1 MMKKRWISFL
11 LAVCMLT
18 ALLPAG
24 AVPAFAGNYVGP
36 GTVET
41 DGNYQYTLDDAG
53 NAAIVAYTGTGTS
66 VTIPETVGGHPVTA
80 IGEYAFSPDSSIHD
94 DNFNFAEITKVN
106 IEAKLTSIG
115 EAAFSGCENLT
126 TINLPDTITE
136 MGYGVFEGCTAL
148 ESIAFPRGM
157 TEIPVTTFSACTSL
171 KSITIP
177 ETIESIGQSA
187 FDIRSYDE
195 ETDEDTW
202 GSLNSITYG
211 GTKEMWTELLKNHT
225 GSENDVLEMLTKDNK
240 VIFLGNQKPEPPKP
254 DPDPEPKPDP
264 KPEPAP
270 EEPVVEE
277 SAPDVLGAVGMVAT
291 AGVGAAAIG
300 YAGYQVGAELYL
312 IKLLPEGAA
321 IPENAGELALLVWN
335 NAGKPAPAA
344 LLPADASETQQ
355 AMTWAVEQDLL
366 PADEKP
372 EDAVSRTTVIRTW
385 KKAQK
390 LAD

>member
-80 IGEYAFSPDSSIHD
+80 IGEYAFSPGSSIHD
-94 DNFNFAEITKVN
+94 DNFNFAEITEVN

-157 TEIPVTTFSACTSL
+157 TEIPMTTFNACTSL
-171 KSITIP
+171 ESITIP
-177 ETIESIGQSA
+177 ETIESIGRSA

-202 GSLNSITYG
+202 GSLNRITYG
-211 GTKEMWTELLKNHT
+211 GTKEMWTELLRNHT

-300 YAGYQVGAELYL
+300 YAGYQVGTELYL

-372 EDAVSRTTVIRTW
+372 EDAVGRTTVIRTW

>member
-36 GTVET
+36 EETKT

-80 IGEYAFSPDSSIHD
+80 IGEYAFSPYSNVHNSN
-94 DNFNFAEITKVN
+94 DNCYDITTVN

-126 TINLPDTITE
+126 TINLPNTITE

-148 ESIAFPRGM
+148 KSIAFPRGM

-171 KSITIP
+171 ESITIP

-187 FDIRSYDE
+187 FDIWSYDE

-202 GSLNSITYG
+202 GSLDSITYG

-225 GSENDVLEMLTKDNK
+225 GSGNDVLEMLTKDNK

-277 SAPDVLGAVGMVAT
+277 SAPDVLGAVGLVAT

-300 YAGYQVGAELYL
+300 YAGYQVGTELYL

-355 AMTWAVEQDLL
+355 ALTWAVEQDLL

>member
-1 MMKKRWISFL
+1 MMKKRWISLL

-36 GTVET
+36 EETKT

-53 NAAIVAYTGTGTS
+53 NATIVAYTGTGTS

-80 IGEYAFSPDSSIHD
+80 IGEYAFSPYSNVHNSN
-94 DNFNFAEITKVN
+94 DNCYDITTVN
-106 IEAKLTSIG
+106 IEAKLTSIR

-157 TEIPVTTFSACTSL
+157 TEIPNATFSACTSL
-171 KSITIP
+171 ESITIP
-177 ETIESIGQSA
+177 ETIESIGIAA
-187 FDIRSYDE
+187 FDVYDYE
-195 ETDEDTW
+195 NEQD
-202 GSLNSITYG
+202 GNLSSITYG

-225 GSENDVLEMLTKDNK
+225 GSENNVLEMLTKDNK
-240 VIFLGNQKPEPPKP
+240 VIFLGNPKPEPPKP
-254 DPDPEPKPDP
+254 DPDP

-300 YAGYQVGAELYL
+300 YAGYQVGTELYL

-366 PADEKP
+366 SADEKP

>member
-53 NAAIVAYTGTGTS
+53 NATIVAYTGTGTS

-80 IGEYAFSPDSSIHD
+80 IGEYAFSPYSNVHNSN
-94 DNFNFAEITKVN
+94 DNCYDITTVN

-115 EAAFSGCENLT
+115 EAAFSECENLT

-136 MGYGVFEGCTAL
+136 MGYGVFGGCTAL

-187 FDIRSYDE
+187 FDIWSYDE

-202 GSLNSITYG
+202 GSLNRITYG

-300 YAGYQVGAELYL
+300 YAGYQVGTELYL

>member
-36 GTVET
+36 EETKT

-80 IGEYAFSPDSSIHD
+80 IGECAFSPYSNVHNSN
-94 DNFNFAEITKVN
+94 DNCCDITTVN

-115 EAAFSGCENLT
+115 EAAFSECENLT

-136 MGYGVFEGCTAL
+136 MGYGVFGGCTAL

-157 TEIPVTTFSACTSL
+157 TEIPMTTFNACTSL
-171 KSITIP
+171 ESITIP
-177 ETIESIGQSA
+177 ETIESIGIAA
-187 FDIRSYDE
+187 FDVYDYE
-195 ETDEDTW
+195 NEQD
-202 GSLNSITYG
+202 GNLSSITYG
-211 GTKEMWTELLKNHT
+211 GTREMWTELLKNHT
-225 GSENDVLEMLTKDNK
+225 GSENDVLEMLTKDNQ
-240 VIFLGNQKPEPPKP
+240 VIFLGNPKPEPPKP
-254 DPDPEPKPDP
+254 GPDPEP

-300 YAGYQVGAELYL
+300 YAGYQVGTELYL

>member
-24 AVPAFAGNYVGP
+24 AVPAFADFWDENHYQ
-36 GTVET
+36 TS
-41 DGNYQYTLDDAG
+41 DGYFYYTLDDMGDATIIACCETEEQMKKT
-53 NAAIVAYTGTGTS
+53 NYVVTVPENITG
-66 VTIPETVGGHPVTA
+66 EDRKEHPVTA
-80 IGEYAFSPDSSIHD
+80 LRSYAFSILNDSNYD
-94 DNFNFAEITKVN
+94 TDNCNKIKKVEIKAN
-106 IEAKLTSIG
+106 LTSIG
-115 EAAFSGCENLT
+115 DNAFSECAELTTVNLPNTITEIGEYVFSNCYKLDNVVLPSSLTEIPLAAFSGCNYLT
-126 TINLPDTITE
+126 H
-136 MGYGVFEGCTAL
+136 
-148 ESIAFPRGM
+148 
-157 TEIPVTTFSACTSL
+157 
-171 KSITIP
+171 ITIP
-177 ETIESIGQSA
+177 KSIQKIGECA
-187 FDIRSYDE
+187 FEICYEYSE
-195 ETDEDTW
+195 ETVDDPV
-202 GSLNSITYG
+202 LKVTYK
-211 GTKEMWTELLKNHT
+211 GTEEEWNDLLTNH
-225 GSENDVLEMLTKDNK
+225 LKDKWEGNK
-240 VIFLGNQKPEPPKP
+240 ALRKAKVTYA
-254 DPDPEPKPDP
+254 PDPEPKPDP

-300 YAGYQVGAELYL
+300 YAGYQVGTELYL

-366 PADEKP
+366 SADEKP

>member
-36 GTVET
+36 EETKT

-80 IGEYAFSPDSSIHD
+80 IGEYAFSPYSNVHNSN
-94 DNFNFAEITKVN
+94 DNCYDITTVN

-126 TINLPDTITE
+126 TINLPNTITE

-148 ESIAFPRGM
+148 KSIAFPRGM

-171 KSITIP
+171 ESITIP

-187 FDIRSYDE
+187 FDIWSYDE

-202 GSLNSITYG
+202 GSLDSITYG

-225 GSENDVLEMLTKDNK
+225 GSGNDVLEMLTKDNK

-277 SAPDVLGAVGMVAT
+277 SAPDVLGAVGLVAT

-300 YAGYQVGAELYL
+300 YAGYQVGTELYL

>member
-24 AVPAFAGNYVGP
+24 AVPAFAGNYVVP

-53 NAAIVAYTGTGTS
+53 NATIVAYTGTGTS

-80 IGEYAFSPDSSIHD
+80 IGEYAFSPGSSIHD
-94 DNFNFAEITKVN
+94 NNFNFAEITKVN

-157 TEIPVTTFSACTSL
+157 TEIPMTTFNACTSL
-171 KSITIP
+171 ESITIP
-177 ETIESIGQSA
+177 ETIESIGRSA

-202 GSLNSITYG
+202 GSLNRITYG

-225 GSENDVLEMLTKDNK
+225 GSENDVLEMLTKDNQ

>member
-36 GTVET
+36 EETKT

-80 IGEYAFSPDSSIHD
+80 IGEYAFSPYSNVHNSN
-94 DNFNFAEITKVN
+94 DNCYDITTVN

-126 TINLPDTITE
+126 TINLPNTITE

-148 ESIAFPRGM
+148 KSIAFPRGM

-171 KSITIP
+171 ESITIP

-187 FDIRSYDE
+187 FDIWSYDE

-202 GSLNSITYG
+202 GSLDSITYG

-225 GSENDVLEMLTKDNK
+225 GSGNDVLEMLTKDNK

-300 YAGYQVGAELYL
+300 YAGYQVGTELYL

>member
-80 IGEYAFSPDSSIHD
+80 IGEYAFSPGSSIHD

-157 TEIPVTTFSACTSL
+157 TEIPMTTFNACTSL
-171 KSITIP
+171 ESITIP
-177 ETIESIGQSA
+177 ETIESIGRSA
-187 FDIRSYDE
+187 FDIRSYDG

-211 GTKEMWTELLKNHT
+211 GTKEMWTELLENHT

-240 VIFLGNQKPEPPKP
+240 VIFLGNPKPEPPKP

-300 YAGYQVGAELYL
+300 YAGYQVGTELYL

>member
-36 GTVET
+36 EETKT
-41 DGNYQYTLDDAG
+41 DGNYQYILDDAG
-53 NAAIVAYTGTGTS
+53 NAAIVAYTGTGAS

-80 IGEYAFSPDSSIHD
+80 IGEYAFSPDSNVHNSN
-94 DNFNFAEITKVN
+94 DNCYDITTVN

-171 KSITIP
+171 ESITIL

-187 FDIRSYDE
+187 FDIRSYDG

-202 GSLNSITYG
+202 GSLKSITYG

-264 KPEPAP
+264 AP

-300 YAGYQVGAELYL
+300 YAGYQVGTELYL

>member
-36 GTVET
+36 EETKT

-94 DNFNFAEITKVN
+94 DNFNFAEITEVN

-115 EAAFSGCENLT
+115 EAAFSGCKNLT

-136 MGYGVFEGCTAL
+136 MEYGVFEGCTAL

-157 TEIPVTTFSACTSL
+157 TEIPMTTFNACTSL
-171 KSITIP
+171 ESITIP
-177 ETIESIGQSA
+177 ETIESIGRSA
-187 FDIRSYDE
+187 FDIWSYDE

-202 GSLNSITYG
+202 GSLNRITYG
-211 GTKEMWTELLKNHT
+211 GTKEMWTELLNHT
-225 GSENDVLEMLTKDNK
+225 GSGNDVLEMLTKDNK

-254 DPDPEPKPDP
+254 DPDPKPDP

-300 YAGYQVGAELYL
+300 YAGYQVGTELYL

>member
-36 GTVET
+36 GTVKT

-53 NAAIVAYTGTGTS
+53 NATIVAYTGTGTS

-80 IGEYAFSPDSSIHD
+80 IGEYAFSPYSNVHNSN
-94 DNFNFAEITKVN
+94 DNCYDITTVN

-136 MGYGVFEGCTAL
+136 MGYGVFDGCTAL

-157 TEIPVTTFSACTSL
+157 TEIPMTTFSACTSL
-171 KSITIP
+171 ESITIP
-177 ETIESIGQSA
+177 ETIESIGIAA
-187 FDIRSYDE
+187 FDVYDYE
-195 ETDEDTW
+195 NEQD
-202 GSLNSITYG
+202 GNLSSITYG

-240 VIFLGNQKPEPPKP
+240 VIFLGNPKPEPPKP

-300 YAGYQVGAELYL
+300 YAGYQVGTELYL

-344 LLPADASETQQ
+344 LLPAD
-355 AMTWAVEQDLL
+355 
-366 PADEKP
+366 EKP